1 MKKQIL
7 AMALLALAISSATAQ
22 KKKLVKQIDVTARTI
37 ASQPSSK
44 AYLIDLTHTG
54 TTYSFAAGVD
64 YSRVRVR
71 TSKGEMTLT
80 ELLAKTGKTVTGKLS
95 IGMTSDLRAQRIGL
109 TRVRGGGLRFNPD
122 TDCGGLVC
130 ACNDPD
136 GQDCIDMFDSGKC
149 GPIAICYPDGCI
161 CLRL

>member
-1 MKKQIL
+1 MKRIL
-7 AMALLALAISSATAQ
+7 FAIALLGVCLNSTTAQ
-22 KKKLVKQIDVTARTI
+22 KKKLKQVEVTAQTI
-37 ASQPSSK
+37 ASQPSGK
-44 AYLIDLTHTG
+44 AYAIDLTRAG
-54 TTYSFAAGVD
+54 TIYTFAAD
-64 YSRVRVR
+64 SNYSRVRVR
-71 TSKGEMTLT
+71 TSKGEMTMT

-109 TRVRGGGLRFNPD
+109 TRVRGGGVRFNPD

-149 GPIAICYPDGCI
+149 GVIAVCYPDGCFCI
-161 CLRL
+161 RL